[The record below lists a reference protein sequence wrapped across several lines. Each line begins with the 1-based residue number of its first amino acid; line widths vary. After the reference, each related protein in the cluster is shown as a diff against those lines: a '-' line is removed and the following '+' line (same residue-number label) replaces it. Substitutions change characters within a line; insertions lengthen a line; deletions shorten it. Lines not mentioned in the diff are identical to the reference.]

1 MRKVHSVPACAISSD
16 VTKQKLLFTTRYIRG
31 TVLPIYKKN
40 RPRFSTDFREKVWNF
55 YVKTVS
61 LQHQKCD
68 SMMNEEE
75 RLVKILQLSHS
86 QVLDGKSY
94 SQEEAERYLD
104 DRLYEFRDKMVGTC
118 VAEPC

>member
-1 MRKVHSVPACAISSD
+1 MKFI
-16 VTKQKLLFTTRYIRG
+16 T
-31 TVLPIYKKN
+31 
-40 RPRFSTDFREKVWNF
+40 
-55 YVKTVS
+55 